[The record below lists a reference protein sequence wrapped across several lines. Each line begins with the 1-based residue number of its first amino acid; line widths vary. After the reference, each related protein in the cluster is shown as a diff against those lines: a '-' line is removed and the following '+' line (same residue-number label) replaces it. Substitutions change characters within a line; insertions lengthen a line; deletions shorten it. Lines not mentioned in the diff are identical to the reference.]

1 VIRALAKK
9 FCGCNV
15 QAEKPSPFALP
26 EVAANWTTGNA
37 DQLAA
42 FLASETGKALMVR
55 LRTLVAAN
63 AISGAQVAAATG
75 REDRRSAGWDE
86 AVRYLFSLSRVSG
99 VQDTKT
105 NDEAPRGETEILEHL
120 SP

>member
-1 VIRALAKK
+1 MIRALAKR
-9 FCGCNV
+9 FCGCNLQV
-15 QAEKPSPFALP
+15 AKPSAFELP
-26 EVAANWTTGNA
+26 AVVSDWTPGNA
-37 DQLAA
+37 EQLAA
-42 FLASETGKALMVR
+42 FFASETGKALSLR

-63 AISGAQVAAATG
+63 AINGAQLAANTG
-75 REDRRSAGWDE
+75 RLDCRSPGWDE

-105 NDEAPRGETEILEHL
+105 NDEAPRGETEMLEQL